1 MLYDRDGS
9 GECKLFRGNP
19 FTLSSFLGSI
29 TREEMK
35 LIFVMMLEE
44 PQHKELEPTE
54 YKLAIKEIERKAD
67 DMFVELD
74 ADGDGFLTE
83 VRSRIVKFINLLN
96 SGSLYIKLFLFYQSV
111 CYFIM

>member
-1 MLYDRDGS
+1 M
-9 GECKLFRGNP
+9 C
-19 FTLSSFLGSI
+19 
-29 TREEMK
+29 
-35 LIFVMMLEE
+35 EE

-83 VRSRIVKFINLLN
+83 VRSRIVKFMYLLN
-96 SGSLYIKLFLFYQSV
+96 
-111 CYFIM
+111 C

>member
-9 GECKLFRGNP
+9 GECKLFRENP
-19 FTLSSFLGSI
+19 FMSSFVGSI

-83 VRSRIVKFINLLN
+83 VRSRIVKFIYLLN
-96 SGSLYIKLFLFYQSV
+96 
-111 CYFIM
+111 C